1 MQINTLAAATG
12 IVLSLA
18 VAAPVVALAKNG
30 ADDPLGHLR
39 GGRDDAAAVA
49 TTAAPASSHATTVL
63 RGSVGPGYTIS
74 LTKNGRRVTS
84 LRAGTYR
91 FVIADRAAVHNFVL
105 EKERGG
111 RFEREL
117 TDVSAVGTRA
127 VTIRLTRGSWKYY
140 CEPHESMMFGAFTV
154 R

>member
-1 MQINTLAAATG
+1 MQINKLAAATG
-12 IVLSLA
+12 IVVSLT
-18 VAAPVVALAKNG
+18 VAAPLALASNG
-30 ADDPLGHLR
+30 ADDATYER
-39 GGRDDAAAVA
+39 ASAGGAI
-49 TTAAPASSHATTVL
+49 TL

-74 LTKNGRRVTS
+74 LRKNGQMVRS

-91 FVIADRAAVHNFVL
+91 FLIADHAAAHDFVL

-117 TDVSAVGTRA
+117 TDVSEVGTKA
-127 VTIRLTRGSWKYY
+127 VTIKLTRGTWKYY
-140 CEPHESMMFGAFTV
+140 CEPHESVMSGSFIV

>member
-1 MQINTLAAATG
+1 MQMNKLAAATG
-12 IVLSLA
+12 IVVSLA
-18 VAAPVVALAKNG
+18 VAAPLVALASNG
-30 ADDPLGHLR
+30 ADDPAGHQR
-39 GGRDDAAAVA
+39 GADDGVRAAATNA
-49 TTAAPASSHATTVL
+49 QASAGGAITL

-74 LTKNGRRVTS
+74 LRKNGQAVRS

-91 FVIADRAAVHNFVL
+91 FLIADHAAIHDFVL

-117 TDVSAVGTRA
+117 TDVSDVGTKI
-127 VTIRLTRGSWKYY
+127 VTIKLTRGTWKYY
-140 CEPHESMMFGAFTV
+140 CEPHESVMFGSFIV